1 MTSDNDYTIAYLKE
15 INNIFEIV
23 DNLHNYISENIK
35 STYSYLAIYRN
46 FTKLRMYGLEDSFH
60 ASVYMKGK
68 VIVNGGETLKIIE

>member
-1 MTSDNDYTIAYLKE
+1 LPTNENRVRIEFPEIQFVDGDYTITY
-15 INNIFEIV
+15 
-23 DNLHNYISENIK
+23 YISENIK